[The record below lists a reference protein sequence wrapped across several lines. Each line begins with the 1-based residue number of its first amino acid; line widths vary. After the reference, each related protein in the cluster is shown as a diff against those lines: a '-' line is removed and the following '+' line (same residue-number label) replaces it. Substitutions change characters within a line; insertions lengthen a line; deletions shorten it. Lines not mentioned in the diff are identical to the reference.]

1 MLKKTLIS
9 SMMLMTLVLTVSAQA
24 QAPAAAAAPA
34 QKNWKDRAEYD
45 LYVAITKDATPASR
59 LQNLDKWKSQYPQSE
74 YADVRQKIYLVTY
87 QQMMNHRAAF
97 DTAQEILKTDPNDL
111 TALTEIVG
119 YGLSLVPADPKAT
132 LTAQNKADLD
142 TIDKTAR
149 YILANIDKI
158 YAADKKP
165 QGTTDAQWNAAKP
178 TMEKFAQFTI
188 ARAALIAKDN
198 AKAEMELT
206 NTLKSDPTNAQ
217 ASYMLAGLLLGQQ
230 KEHPEKMPEA
240 LFEYARAA
248 KYDGPGALDANTRK
262 QIDTFLAKAYAT
274 FHGSPMGLDQLDM
287 TAKADALPPAGF
299 VIESTVDIA
308 KQKEAAREAAA
319 KANPMLALW
328 NDIRDNLKGD
338 NSDMYWMSVKG
349 AGVPGGVNGVMKFT
363 GKLVSAEPET
373 KPKTLMIAVGGD
385 MPDAKLV
392 LEEPLP
398 GKMEPGGEISF
409 NGVPTDFMKDP
420 YMMTFDVDPADVEGW
435 TGKGPAPV
443 RGAGKKKAAAK
454 KE

>member
-1 MLKKTLIS
+1 MIKKTLIS

-45 LYVAITKDATPASR
+45 LYIAITKDATPASR

-119 YGLSLVPADPKAT
+119 YGLSLVPGDPKAT
-132 LTAQNKADLD
+132 LSAQNKADLD
-142 TIDKTAR
+142 TIDRTAR

-165 QGTTDAQWNAAKP
+165 QGTSDAQWNAAKP

-198 AKAEMELT
+198 AKAETELT

-248 KYDGPGALDANTRK
+248 SYDGPGALDANTRK
-262 QIDTFLAKAYAT
+262 QIDAFLTKAYTT
-274 FHGSPMGLDQLDM
+274 FHGSPMGLDQLKM
-287 TAKADALPPAGF
+287 TAKADAIPPGGF
-299 VIESTVDIA
+299 AIESTVDIA
-308 KQKEAAREAAA
+308 KKKEAAREAAA
-319 KANPMLALW
+319 AANPMLALW
-328 NDIRDNLKGD
+328 TDIRDNLKGD

-349 AGVPGGVNGVMKFT
+349 AGVP
-363 GKLVSAEPET
+363 
-373 KPKTLMIAVGGD
+373 
-385 MPDAKLV
+385 
-392 LEEPLP
+392 
-398 GKMEPGGEISF
+398 
-409 NGVPTDFMKDP
+409 
-420 YMMTFDVDPADVEGW
+420 
-435 TGKGPAPV
+435 
-443 RGAGKKKAAAK
+443 AASTAS
-454 KE
+454 